1 VNMVD
6 IISKKRDGGILS
18 DNEIEYFINGVTT
31 GTIPDYQ
38 SAALLMAIYFK
49 GMNRDETYL
58 LTKYMLES
66 GEKIDLSGIPGIKVD
81 KHSTGGV
88 GDKTTLIV
96 APIAAACGVPVAKMS
111 GRGLGFTGGTVD
123 KLDSIPGFRSVV
135 SSEEFIRLVNKN
147 GLSIIGQTSQ
157 LARADKILYSLR
169 DVTATVD
176 NISLITASVMSKKLA
191 SGCDA
196 IILDVK
202 CGKGAFMETLE
213 EAEELARWLVDVG
226 NAGGKKT
233 IAVVSDMNQPLGR
246 AVGNS
251 VEVIEAIEIL
261 KDKGPADLRE
271 LAICLAGHMI
281 YLGGKSCDPEQGRKM
296 AEEVIKSGAALAK
309 FRTFVEAQGGNPEI
323 IEDYTKFPKA
333 EFREEIFAER
343 EGIVYDLNAGKVGWA
358 SQRSGAGRMTKESI
372 IDYSAGIRLYK
383 KVGDEVHKGD
393 RLAAVFG
400 NDRQSVK
407 NAATMLE
414 ETFII
419 GETVPVLH
427 ALIKKTIE

>member
-1 VNMVD
+1 MVD

-18 DNEIEYFINGVTT
+18 SDEIEFFIDGVTM

-49 GMNRDETYL
+49 GMNKEETYL
-58 LTKYMLES
+58 LTKFMLES
-66 GEKIDLSGIPGIKVD
+66 GEIIDLTSIPGIKVD

-135 SSEEFIRLVNKN
+135 ASEEFIRLVNKN

-196 IILDVK
+196 IVLDVK

-213 EAEELARWLVDVG
+213 EAVELARWLVEVG
-226 NAGGKKT
+226 NTAGKKT
-233 IAVVSDMNQPLGR
+233 IAVISDMNQPLGR

-251 VEVIEAIEIL
+251 VEVIEAIETL
-261 KDKGPADLRE
+261 KDNGPADLHE
-271 LAICLAGHMI
+271 LAVYLGGYMI
-281 YLGGKSCDPEQGRKM
+281 YLGGKASDPEQGRKM
-296 AEEVIKSGAALAK
+296 AEAAIKSGTALDK
-309 FRTFVEAQGGNPEI
+309 FRTFVEDQGGNPSI
-323 IEDYTKFPKA
+323 IEDYTIFPKA
-333 EFREEIFAER
+333 EFREEIFAEKD
-343 EGIVYDLNAGKVGWA
+343 GIVYELNAGKVGWA
-358 SQRSGAGRMTKESI
+358 SQRSGAGRVTKEAS
-372 IDYSAGIRLYK
+372 IDYSAGIYLYK
-383 KVGDEVHKGD
+383 KAGDKISKGD

-400 NDRQSVK
+400 NNRQGVK
-407 NAATMLE
+407 DAAAMLE
-414 ETFII
+414 EIYII
-419 GETVPVLH
+419 GETAPVLP